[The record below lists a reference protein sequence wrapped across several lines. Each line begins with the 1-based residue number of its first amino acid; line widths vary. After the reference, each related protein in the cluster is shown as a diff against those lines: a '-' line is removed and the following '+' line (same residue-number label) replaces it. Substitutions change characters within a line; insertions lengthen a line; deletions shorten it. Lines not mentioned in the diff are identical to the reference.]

1 MIPRLTIIP
10 VAGIC
15 AVVIGGCADAV
26 AGTPTAVVPP
36 STSAAVTASINPCVL
51 LNATQIRQLDVAPR
65 GPDTLGGSRGCSWT
79 KTGQYTVSFDVWDH
93 LGIDEMNSDGNP
105 ISHHPVGS
113 HDGRQFE
120 GPFGGC
126 AVSMAITDSSSVDV
140 IVAASNPPV
149 ECQLADQFAV
159 LIEPELPTERK

>member
-1 MIPRLTIIP
+1 MAAIG
-10 VAGIC
+10 V
-15 AVVIGGCADAV
+15 VVIAGCADAV
-26 AGTPTAVVPP
+26 AGTPITAVPP
-36 STSAAVTASINPCVL
+36 STSVTVTASINPCAL
-51 LNATQIRQLDVAPR
+51 LNVTQIQHLGVASR

-79 KTGQYTVSFDVWDH
+79 KTGQYTVGFDVWDH
-93 LGIDEMNSDGNP
+93 VGIDQVNSGGNP
-105 ISHHPVGS
+105 ISHHRVGS

-120 GPFGGC
+120 GAFGGC

-149 ECQLADQFAV
+149 ECRLADQFAV